1 MSFGV
6 HSFKMDSYFK
16 AAVCDLDKLLDD
28 LEENTDELES
38 YRAVVSAPEVNHHSF
53 SSELLYF
60 QPEISAPKLQHGIGT
75 SSLEPLFTLEPTSTS
90 KASLEEL
97 NTTQN
102 EKNITGPDLLSMVD
116 TSISD
121 EIQSSSLGRGGE
133 PLCDLISDTG
143 NLIHSTVNPD
153 SGQQRTED
161 FSSGNDYLT
170 SLDYLPSS
178 LETKLAGPIS
188 QSQLPMT
195 AGEIG
200 LLDFKSCGSC
210 LEENDT
216 LLKEEKDVN
225 NLSSAP
231 GNFPMSNSS
240 DNDLTANLHGDSMK
254 AAVHLIPDECIEST
268 DSLTVNNDK
277 GVSLKIVLSGE
288 HKSSDGLKP
297 ASCLTSENVSVFYKK
312 EEAGIRREHD
322 QVVEKQLSVSEIKD
336 NKAQLM
342 EVYSAPRTSPG
353 EVHSSLSC
361 LPIAVSLC
369 GSLVTSEDSDSL
381 VPPEED
387 AHVIHD
393 AASVHEG
400 TASSLSSDCLSNV
413 LTGPCNEQ
421 AEEVE
426 EKAENIN
433 NVNQT
438 VTKQEED
445 THLDKTVDSETI
457 DMVPLPHLEAIAA
470 LSSTPEAEKVPPR
483 DVVRQLNVDN
493 CKAVS
498 SPITDGE
505 SQSSTSDPSDML
517 MSGQDDMLMCDIL
530 ISDAELDAFLKEQSS
545 SVYNTNP
552 FQDGFP
558 VLDADL
564 SEFLYI
570 EDSIGVERN
579 TEQAPKVTADGTVE
593 YPDRAVGLCD
603 AEMEAP
609 SLSEPPGKDKDVY
622 HETLNQTTDVVL
634 PDENKWRSHGGARPK
649 QLLDLSPQLASDG
662 KLSMPI
668 PPGSVTAGAE
678 KQLVNYG
685 ESLNVPVDIDTSSDI
700 SANFNSSGI
709 ETSVEA
715 EETVSTVNNEHCP
728 TGGDLNSLGQKQPSW
743 VPDSEAP
750 NCMNCQVKFTFTKRR
765 HHCRACG
772 KVFCATCCNRKCKLP
787 YMEKE
792 ARVCLVCHESILKGP
807 KEHKRVWFAD
817 GVLPNGELADTT
829 KLAATGKRSSQD
841 HSPVSPIPPE
851 SLIVA
856 GPGSGTFAAS
866 VDRVNDETISLTSET
881 EKLPSPAAADA
892 FTVAGLSDYRLL
904 CGVEKC
910 VGKDLSLLPEDEAG
924 LPPLLLATGETGGE
938 AMMEERPCH
947 KQLMSLLEEGG
958 PDPLTFILNANL
970 LVNVKL
976 VTYSSEK
983 CWFLSTNGLHGVG
996 QAEIVI
1002 LMLCLPNEDT
1012 LPKDIFGL
1020 FLTIYKDA
1028 LKGKY
1033 INNLENVTF
1042 NESFLDSRE
1051 HGGFL
1056 FISPTFQNLS
1066 ELPLPNTP
1074 FLCGILIHKL
1084 EVPWAK
1090 VFPIRVMLRLG
1101 AEYGV
1106 YPSPVVSIRN
1116 RKPLYGEI
1124 GHTIMNLLAD
1134 LRNYQYTLTTVD
1146 GLFIHMEMGTSCIK
1160 LPLKRYNEILKIIS
1174 ASNEHVI
1181 SIGAS
1186 FSMEA
1191 DSHLV
1196 CVQNDDGVYQT
1207 QANSATGEPRKVT
1220 GASFV
1225 IFNGALKTS
1234 SGFLAKS
1241 SIVEDG
1247 LMVQITPE
1255 TMEGLRQALR
1265 EKKDFRIACGKVD
1278 AGELRE
1284 DVNICWVQS
1293 EDQTNKG
1300 VISPID
1306 GQSLAGILSDKITPE
1321 SDFEAND
1328 KLVRCTE
1335 VFYLLRN
1342 HDLSTTTIY
1351 YQFAKEIASACTAA
1365 LCENLRTLKENGM
1378 NKIAVRVSM
1387 DVDMVEYQ
1395 AGSFGRLLPQRYLN
1409 DLDSAL
1415 IPVIHGRTSDSS
1427 SLPLVME
1434 LMFYLIENLL

>member
-1 MSFGV
+1 MTFGV
-6 HSFKMDSYFK
+6 HSIKMDSYFK

-38 YRAVVSAPEVNHHSF
+38 YRAVVSAPEINHHSF

-60 QPEISAPKLQHGIGT
+60 QPEISAPKSQHGIGA

-116 TSISD
+116 NGISD

-153 SGQQRTED
+153 SGQQRTEE
-161 FSSGNDYLT
+161 FSSGNDYLPT
-170 SLDYLPSS
+170 LDCLPSS
-178 LETKLAGPIS
+178 LETKLEGTIS
-188 QSQLPMT
+188 QSQLPM
-195 AGEIG
+195 AVGEIG
-200 LLDFKSCGSC
+200 LLDFKSCGPC
-210 LEENDT
+210 LDENVT
-216 LLKEEKDVN
+216 LLKEEQDVQ
-225 NLSSAP
+225 NLSSAL
-231 GNFPMSNSS
+231 GNLHMSNTS
-240 DNDLTANLHGDSMK
+240 DNDLTVNLLGESMK
-254 AAVHLIPDECIEST
+254 AAVHLIPEECIKNT
-268 DSLTVNNDK
+268 DSQTVNNNQ
-277 GVSLKIVLSGE
+277 GVSLEIVLSGKL
-288 HKSSDGLKP
+288 KSSDGLKP
-297 ASCLTSENVSVFYKK
+297 GSCLASENDESVFYKK
-312 EEAGIRREHD
+312 EEAGIRQEHD
-322 QVVEKQLSVSEIKD
+322 QVVEEQLSVSEIKD
-336 NKAQLM
+336 NKARLM

-369 GSLVTSEDSDSL
+369 GSLVTSEDTDSV

-387 AHVIHD
+387 DCVIHD
-393 AASVHEG
+393 AASVHAG
-400 TASSLSSDCLSNV
+400 TAISLSSDCLSNV
-413 LTGPCNEQ
+413 VTGHCSEQ

-426 EKAENIN
+426 EKAEPLN

-438 VTKQEED
+438 VTKQEEH
-445 THLDKTVDSETI
+445 TPLYETVDCETI
-457 DMVPLPHLEAIAA
+457 DMVALPHLVTIAA
-470 LSSTPEAEKVPPR
+470 FSSTPGAEKVPPR
-483 DVVRQLNVDN
+483 DVIHQLNVDN
-493 CKAVS
+493 CKAVLL
-498 SPITDGE
+498 PITDGE
-505 SQSSTSDPSDML
+505 SRSPTSDPSDML

-545 SVYNTNP
+545 SVYNPNP

-558 VLDADL
+558 VLNADL

-570 EDSIGVERN
+570 EDSTGVERN
-579 TEQAPKVTADGTVE
+579 TEQAPKVTEDGTVDNH
-593 YPDRAVGLCD
+593 DRAVGLCD
-603 AEMEAP
+603 AEMEAS
-609 SLSEPPGKDKDVY
+609 SLPEPPGKDKDLY
-622 HETLNQTTDVVL
+622 HETLNQTTDVDIS
-634 PDENKWRSHGGARPK
+634 DENTWRSHGGARPK
-649 QLLDLSPQLASDG
+649 QLLDLSPPLASDG
-662 KLSMPI
+662 KPSRPV
-668 PPGSVTAGAE
+668 PPCSVTAGAE

-709 ETSVEA
+709 ETSLEA
-715 EETVSTVNNEHCP
+715 EETLSTINNEHCP
-728 TGGDLNSLGQKQPSW
+728 MGGDLNSLGQKQPSW

-750 NCMNCQVKFTFTKRR
+750 NCMNCQAKFTFTKRR

-772 KVFCATCCNRKCKLP
+772 KVFCATCCNRKCKLQ

-807 KEHKRVWFAD
+807 KEQKRVWFAD

-866 VDRVNDETISLTSET
+866 DDRVNDETISLTSET
-881 EKLPSPAAADA
+881 EKLHSPAAADA
-892 FTVAGLSDYRLL
+892 FTVAGFSDYRML

-924 LPPLLLATGETGGE
+924 LPPLLLATGEKD

-947 KQLMSLLEEGG
+947 KQLLSLLEEGG

-983 CWFLSTNGLHGVG
+983 CWFFCTNGLHGLG
-996 QAEIVI
+996 QEEIVI
-1002 LMLCLPNEDT
+1002 LMLRLPNEDN
-1012 LPKDIFGL
+1012 LPKDIFRL

-1028 LKGKY
+1028 LKGKH

-1042 NESFLDSRE
+1042 NESFLDSKE

-1056 FISPTFQNLS
+1056 FITPTFQNLS

-1146 GLFIHMEMGTSCIK
+1146 GLFIHMEMGRSCIK
-1160 LPLKRYNEILKIIS
+1160 LPLKRYNEVLKIIS

-1207 QANSATGEPRKVT
+1207 QANSATGQPRKVT

-1293 EDQTNKG
+1293 EDKTNKG

-1306 GQSLAGILSDKITPE
+1306 GQSLAGILSDKITQE

-1434 LMFYLIENLL
+1434 LMFFLIENLL

>member
-1 MSFGV
+1 
-6 HSFKMDSYFK
+6 MDSYFK

-28 LEENTDELES
+28 LEQNTDELES
-38 YRAVVSAPEVNHHSF
+38 YRAVVSAPEVNHDSF

-60 QPEISAPKLQHGIGT
+60 QPEIDVSKLQHGIGA
-75 SSLEPLFTLEPTSTS
+75 SALEPLVTLEPTPTS
-90 KASLEEL
+90 KARLEEL
-97 NTTQN
+97 NTTHN
-102 EKNITGPDLLSMVD
+102 EKNVTGLDLLSMVD
-116 TSISD
+116 SGISD
-121 EIQSSSLGRGGE
+121 EIQSSSLGRGSE

-143 NLIHSTVNPD
+143 NLIHSTISPD
-153 SGQQRTED
+153 SKEHPDD
-161 FSSGNDYLT
+161 FLPGNDYLST
-170 SLDYLPSS
+170 LDCLHSS
-178 LETKLAGPIS
+178 LEPKIGGTIS
-188 QSQLPMT
+188 ESQLPK
-195 AGEIG
+195 AVGEMG
-200 LLDFKSCGSC
+200 LLDFKSCEPCSD
-210 LEENDT
+210 ENDT
-216 LLKEEKDVN
+216 LLIEEQCVKN
-225 NLSSAP
+225 ASSAP
-231 GNFPMSNSS
+231 AILPMSNSS
-240 DNDLTANLHGDSMK
+240 NNDLGVKLHCESMK
-254 AAVHLIPDECIEST
+254 ASVHLIPEECIEST
-268 DSLTVNNDK
+268 DSQVVNNNQN
-277 GVSLKIVLSGE
+277 VSLETVLRE
-288 HKSSDGLKP
+288 HKSSDTLKP
-297 ASCLTSENVSVFYKK
+297 GSCLQSENDVSVVFKK
-312 EEAGIRREHD
+312 EAAGVRQEHD
-322 QVVEKQLSVSEIKD
+322 QIVEEQLRVSEIKD
-336 NKAQLM
+336 NKAALM
-342 EVYSAPRTSPG
+342 EISSLPRTSPG

-369 GSLVTSEDSDSL
+369 GSLLASEDTDS
-381 VPPEED
+381 VIPPEED
-387 AHVIHD
+387 HLVIHD
-393 AASVHEG
+393 TASVHAG
-400 TASSLSSDCLSNV
+400 TANSLSSDCLSYV
-413 LTGPCNEQ
+413 VTEHRSEQ
-421 AEEVE
+421 AEEAE
-426 EKAENIN
+426 EKAESLH
-433 NVNQT
+433 NVNQI
-438 VTKQEED
+438 VLKQEED
-445 THLDKTVDSETI
+445 THIYETVDSKTI
-457 DMVPLPHLEAIAA
+457 DTVALPHLEAIAA
-470 LSSTPEAEKVPPR
+470 FPSAPEVENVPPR
-483 DVVRQLNVDN
+483 DIIHQLNVDHCN
-493 CKAVS
+493 AVTL
-498 SPITDGE
+498 PITDGE
-505 SQSSTSDPSDML
+505 SRSLTSDPGNKL
-517 MSGQDDMLMCDIL
+517 ISGQNDTLMCDVL

-545 SVYNTNP
+545 SVYNTNT
-552 FQDGFP
+552 FEDGFP

-570 EDSIGVERN
+570 EDSTGMEEN
-579 TEQAPKVTADGTVE
+579 TEEEPKVTAGSTV
-593 YPDRAVGLCD
+593 DKHDQALVLID
-603 AEMEAP
+603 AKMEAQSLPEP
-609 SLSEPPGKDKDVY
+609 SNKDKDVY
-622 HETLNQTTDVVL
+622 HDTSKHTFETTDVHISG
-634 PDENKWRSHGGARPK
+634 ENSWRSRGGARPK
-649 QLLDLSPQLASDG
+649 HLLGLPPQLACDG
-662 KLSMPI
+662 KPSKPI
-668 PPGSVTAGAE
+668 PTCSMEAGAE
-678 KQLVNYG
+678 KQLVNNG
-685 ESLNVPVDIDTSSDI
+685 ESLSAPVDIENSSD
-700 SANFNSSGI
+700 SGANFNSSGI
-709 ETSVEA
+709 ETRLGP
-715 EETVSTVNNEHCP
+715 EETLQTVNNENCHVD
-728 TGGDLNSLGQKQPSW
+728 GDLNSVGQKQPAW

-772 KVFCATCCNRKCKLP
+772 KVFCATCCNRKCKLQ

-792 ARVCLVCHESILKGP
+792 ARVCLDCHESILKGA

-817 GVLPNGELADTT
+817 GLLPNGELADTT
-829 KLAATGKRSSQD
+829 KLAAKGKRSSQD
-841 HSPVSPIPPE
+841 HSPVSPVPPE
-851 SLIVA
+851 PLIVA
-856 GPGSGTFAAS
+856 GPASGTFAAFD
-866 VDRVNDETISLTSET
+866 DRINKETINLTSET
-881 EKLPSPAAADA
+881 AGA
-892 FTVAGLSDYRLL
+892 FTVAGFSDYRML

-924 LPPLLLATGETGGE
+924 LPPLLLATGEECGD

-947 KQLMSLLEEGG
+947 KQLLSLLEEGG

-983 CWFLSTNGLHGVG
+983 CWFCSTNGLHGVG

-1002 LMLCLPNEDT
+1002 LLRCLPNEDT
-1012 LPKDIFGL
+1012 LPKDIFRL
-1020 FLTIYKDA
+1020 FLNIYKDA

-1042 NESFLDSRE
+1042 NESFLDSKE

-1056 FISPTFQNLS
+1056 FIAPTFQNLS

-1074 FLCGILIHKL
+1074 FLCGILIHKM

-1146 GLFIHMEMGTSCIK
+1146 GLLIHMEMGTSCIK
-1160 LPLKRYNEILKIIS
+1160 LPVKRYNEVLKIIS

-1196 CVQNDDGVYQT
+1196 CLQNDDGVYQT
-1207 QANSATGEPRKVT
+1207 QANSATGQPRKVT

-1247 LMVQITPE
+1247 LMVQITAE

-1293 EDQTNKG
+1293 EDKTNKG
-1300 VISPID
+1300 VVSPID
-1306 GQSLAGILSDKITPE
+1306 GQSLEGILSDKIPQE

-1342 HDLSTTTIY
+1342 HDLATTTIY

-1365 LCENLRTLKENGM
+1365 LCENFRILKENGM
-1378 NKIAVRVSM
+1378 NKIAVRISM

-1395 AGSFGRLLPQRYLN
+1395 AGSWGRLLPQRYLN

-1434 LMFYLIENLL
+1434 LMFFLIENIL